1 MSVADRQ
8 LGNSNNS
15 NTRINMLLNTEYED
29 SLYSML
35 KYKPD
40 LQSYTRRDLIEAVYQ
55 EVGLSR
61 KECESLLETV
71 LDEIS
76 DCLAKGDPF
85 KVANFASFS
94 IRQKNERIG
103 RNPKTGEEVP
113 IPPRKVVVF
122 RAASNLKK
130 QANSRNE

>member
-1 MSVADRQ
+1 M
-8 LGNSNNS
+8 LK
-15 NTRINMLLNTEYED
+15 LLNDKQGRRT
-29 SLYSML
+29 L
-35 KYKPD
+35 KRSD
-40 LQSYTRRDLIEAVYQ
+40 LVDALYQ

-61 KECESLLETV
+61 RECESLFETFV
-71 LDEIS
+71 DEIT
-76 DCLAKGDPF
+76 DCLAKGDTF

-122 RAASNLKK
+122 RAASKLKK

>member
-1 MSVADRQ
+1 
-8 LGNSNNS
+8 
-15 NTRINMLLNTEYED
+15 MLLNTEPED
-29 SLYSML
+29 SLYSMQEI
-35 KYKPD
+35 KDNKMGGETF
-40 LQSYTRRDLIEAVYQ
+40 TRSNLVETLYQ

-61 KECESLLETV
+61 KECEVLFETV
-71 LDEIS
+71 LDEIA
-76 DCLAKGDPF
+76 DCLAKGDTF

-122 RAASNLKK
+122 RAASKLKK